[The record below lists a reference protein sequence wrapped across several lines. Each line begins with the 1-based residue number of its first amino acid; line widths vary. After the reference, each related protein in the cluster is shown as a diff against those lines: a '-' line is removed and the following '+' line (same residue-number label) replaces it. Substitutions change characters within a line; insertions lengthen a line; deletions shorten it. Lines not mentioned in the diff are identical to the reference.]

1 MNELRLKYHRET
13 GHYPKKGQRCGAS
26 LHGGDV
32 DLEYVEWLEEQL
44 NHPLFPKARI
54 DLVLLNSSEDYEEY
68 IEQCRN
74 P

>member
-1 MNELRLKYHRET
+1 MNELRLQYQKET
-13 GHYPKKGQRCGAS
+13 GIKINERLNYDF
-26 LHGGDV
+26 GGMTTEVKD
-32 DLEYVEWLEEQL
+32 YIKWLEEQL
-44 NHPLFPKARI
+44 NRPLFPKARI